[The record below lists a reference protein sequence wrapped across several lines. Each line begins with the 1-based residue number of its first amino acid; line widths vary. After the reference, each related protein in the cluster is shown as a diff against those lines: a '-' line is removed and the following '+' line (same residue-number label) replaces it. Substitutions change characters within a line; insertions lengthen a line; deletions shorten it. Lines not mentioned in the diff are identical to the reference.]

1 MANLKVSAEI
11 SARIIAALQ
20 AGFSLEDAFNLVL
33 GPGAYR
39 RLAAE
44 IYDAFRARQ

>member
-1 MANLKVSAEI
+1 MADLKVSADI
-11 SARIIAALQ
+11 SALIIAAMQ
-20 AGFSLEDAFNLVL
+20 AGFSLKDAFNLVL
-33 GPGAYR
+33 GPGAYQ